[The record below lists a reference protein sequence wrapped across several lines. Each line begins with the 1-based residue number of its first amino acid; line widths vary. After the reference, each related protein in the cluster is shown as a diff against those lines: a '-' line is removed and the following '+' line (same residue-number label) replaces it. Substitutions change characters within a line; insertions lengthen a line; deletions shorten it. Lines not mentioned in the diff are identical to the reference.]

1 MKKLSLTGFA
11 GATLLMASVSVPT
24 AAYANWE
31 MLYQHPT
38 CQAHFIT
45 SKGTHL
51 MSDFRDDLK
60 GGIYFSADK
69 GKTWAKTG
77 ARDYNYHKFY
87 EADGYIYALGVS
99 GRIARSENDGI
110 SWEILNYTNSL
121 QGVIE
126 DKALQAVEAYGIVK
140 EGNRLY
146 IGDFAGGG
154 VLYSE
159 DNGESWKLTDRESL
173 FVNISGVGKT
183 IDSYYNLV
191 SFKGYIYAFGALSV
205 SRYDAAADKWQQ
217 LPLNSNFMAVSTI
230 YKDRLVC
237 GRSNPNF
244 DETVEY
250 LLWTDDGETWNK
262 IDAPAPLHPYGVS
275 RNVRAILAD
284 GDYIFTTGP
293 DGVSFNPPGSEKE
306 LELAP
311 EFFYTYDFGE
321 HWCHAEGLPR
331 LSYPLT
337 LAADDEYIYASVFM
351 PNMTDKDSGIW
362 RLAKKELATASVDSM
377 LAEDALSVRV
387 SGGRL
392 AVSAVAESIEVF
404 DLSGKLVTSAADAS
418 GLDVSGLESGVYIY
432 SVNSASEH
440 VSGKFVK

>member
-1 MKKLSLTGFA
+1 M
-11 GATLLMASVSVPT
+11 
-24 AAYANWE
+24 
-31 MLYQHPT
+31 
-38 CQAHFIT
+38 
-45 SKGTHL
+45 
-51 MSDFRDDLK
+51 
-60 GGIYFSADK
+60 
-69 GKTWAKTG
+69 
-77 ARDYNYHKFY
+77 
-87 EADGYIYALGVS
+87 
-99 GRIARSENDGI
+99 
-110 SWEILNYTNSL
+110 
-121 QGVIE
+121 
-126 DKALQAVEAYGIVK
+126 
-140 EGNRLY
+140 
-146 IGDFAGGG
+146 
-154 VLYSE
+154 
-159 DNGESWKLTDRESL
+159 
-173 FVNISGVGKT
+173 
-183 IDSYYNLV
+183 
-191 SFKGYIYAFGALSV
+191 
-205 SRYDAAADKWQQ
+205 
-217 LPLNSNFMAVSTI
+217 
-230 YKDRLVC
+230 
-237 GRSNPNF
+237 
-244 DETVEY
+244 
-250 LLWTDDGETWNK
+250 
-262 IDAPAPLHPYGVS
+262 
-275 RNVRAILAD
+275 RAILAD

-377 LAEDALSVRV
+377 LAEDALRVRV
-387 SGGRL
+387 SGDRL